1 MNMKKTLVT
10 LLGISLS
17 FLFLF
22 AGALGSCA
30 LSNIRMISTEELK
43 EVLDNPAVRIIDVR
57 RDWERSD
64 LKIKGAV
71 RENAD
76 DVKTWAKKY
85 QKDQKLILYC
95 S

>member
-1 MNMKKTLVT
+1 MKKTLVT

-22 AGALGSCA
+22 AGALESYA

-85 QKDQKLILYC
+85 QKDQKLVLYC